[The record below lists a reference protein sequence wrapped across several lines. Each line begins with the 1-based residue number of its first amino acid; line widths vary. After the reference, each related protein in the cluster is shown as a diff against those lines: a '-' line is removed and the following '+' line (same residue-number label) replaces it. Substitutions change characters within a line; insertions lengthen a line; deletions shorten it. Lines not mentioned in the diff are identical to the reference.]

1 MITKWLYP
9 AGIASL
15 VVGMA
20 LVYAAVITRGVFIP
34 GALLILAGM
43 IACAAGMI
51 VDVARH
57 PHE

>member
-1 MITKWLYP
+1 MISRWLYP
-9 AGIASL
+9 GGIAAI

-20 LVYAAVITRGVFIP
+20 LVYAAVITSGVFIP

-51 VDVARH
+51 ADLVRR